1 MQLRFI
7 DDIERKF
14 RKLDYQEVI
23 KARIW
28 EGYERSKM
36 PMIKRSLATV
46 GVMLSSFFV
55 PGNKVTESQSFRID
69 GSKER
74 GRGTWYA
81 TRERLLQGGDE
92 NDRTEERCHLLPPS
106 HKKSISIGFIVLE
119 NVLSNTR
126 LEVFL
131 DRESTL
137 FHVSMDGMPK
147 SLKMVCWV
155 TSVVIFFAAMLSL
168 QSTTMEAR
176 RNCFWLPP
184 RSKRLILKILLQ
196 LLTNA
201 I

>member
-36 PMIKRSLATV
+36 PLIKRSLATV

-81 TRERLLQGGDE
+81 TRER
-92 NDRTEERCHLLPPS
+92 
-106 HKKSISIGFIVLE
+106 
-119 NVLSNTR
+119 R
-126 LEVFL
+126 L
-131 DRESTL
+131 
-137 FHVSMDGMPK
+137 
-147 SLKMVCWV
+147 
-155 TSVVIFFAAMLSL
+155 
-168 QSTTMEAR
+168 
-176 RNCFWLPP
+176 
-184 RSKRLILKILLQ
+184 
-196 LLTNA
+196 
-201 I
+201 